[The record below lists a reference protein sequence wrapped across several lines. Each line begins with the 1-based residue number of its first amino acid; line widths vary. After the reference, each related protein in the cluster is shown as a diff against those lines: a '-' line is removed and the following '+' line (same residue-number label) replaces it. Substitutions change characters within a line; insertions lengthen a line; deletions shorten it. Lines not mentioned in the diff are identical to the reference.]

1 MTHRVKKE
9 LVWAR
14 ERESTERTVEN
25 IVVSGSFRFSCDD
38 KGSWNK
44 LHWATY
50 KNVFCANILFA
61 CMFFHMFVFVFHC
74 VKICM
79 HSFIHFIHP
88 FVFTYSNVHRPVFIH
103 MSLVYLF
110 THLFIDSFIVSYVL
124 TLLIWL
130 FNWLFIHSVSQ
141 TLVHSFFHC
150 VNIFIQSFN
159 QFFMHCHICKFNYSF
174 IVLKYSFNRFLTD

>member
-1 MTHRVKKE
+1 MFQDH
-9 LVWAR
+9 
-14 ERESTERTVEN
+14 
-25 IVVSGSFRFSCDD
+25 SGSAVMTKAVGTSFTEQPTKMYFVQIYC
-38 KGSWNK
+38 
-44 LHWATY
+44 L
-50 KNVFCANILFA
+50 LA
-61 CMFFHMFVFVFHC
+61 CSF
-74 VKICM
+74 ICLSLSFIVLKYACI
-79 HSFIHFIHP
+79 HSFIHFVHP

-150 VNIFIQSFN
+150 VNLFIQSFN